1 MIKCYTFIQMK
12 ISNKIFFFS
21 ILILSG
27 CNNQTIESE
36 NSVFKPNSPLSE
48 LIDVNEVNFSSIDSV
63 HLKRFNVWNSFI
75 SVNTKLSRLTPQS
88 NDHRSIFNSIKLDL
102 QDINQNNIP
111 YPFNKPEIIG
121 RLRVVKTFVYK
132 VNSYELN
139 TVNLKSYKEDV
150 IMIIESYNAFVE
162 KLNELAQEAVP

>member
-1 MIKCYTFIQMK
+1 MK
-12 ISNKIFFFS
+12 IFKNIFLLLV
-21 ILILSG
+21 LILLG
-27 CNNQTIESE
+27 CNNQSIQSE
-36 NSVFKPNSPLSE
+36 NSVFQPNRPIAE
-48 LIDVNEVNFSSIDSV
+48 LISINEVNFSSIDSAY
-63 HLKRFNVWNSFI
+63 LKRFNVWNTFI
-75 SVNTKLSRLTPQS
+75 AVNTKLSRLTPQS

-111 YPFNKPEIIG
+111 YPFNKPEVIG

-139 TVNLKSYKEDV
+139 AVNLKNYKEDV

-162 KLNELAQEAVP
+162 KLNALAEEAGT

>member
-1 MIKCYTFIQMK
+1 MK
-12 ISNKIFFFS
+12 IFKNIFLLLA
-21 ILILSG
+21 LILLG
-27 CNNQTIESE
+27 CNNQSIQSE
-36 NSVFKPNSPLSE
+36 NSVFQPNGPLSE
-48 LIDVNEVNFSSIDSV
+48 LIGIDEVNFSSIDSV
-63 HLKRFNVWNSFI
+63 YLKRFNVWNPFI

-88 NDHRSIFNSIKLDL
+88 NDHRSIFNSVKLDL

-111 YPFNKPEIIG
+111 YPFNKPEVIG

-139 TVNLKSYKEDV
+139 AVNLKSYKEDV

-162 KLNELAQEAVP
+162 KLNALAEEAGP

>member
-1 MIKCYTFIQMK
+1 MK
-12 ISNKIFFFS
+12 IFKNIFLLLA
-21 ILILSG
+21 LILLG
-27 CNNQTIESE
+27 CNNQSIQSE
-36 NSVFKPNSPLSE
+36 NSVFQPNGPLSE
-48 LIDVNEVNFSSIDSV
+48 LIGIDEVNFSSIDSAYI
-63 HLKRFNVWNSFI
+63 KRFNVWNPFI

-88 NDHRSIFNSIKLDL
+88 NDHRSIFNSVKLDL

-111 YPFNKPEIIG
+111 YPFNKPEVIG

-139 TVNLKSYKEDV
+139 AVNLKSYKEDV

-162 KLNELAQEAVP
+162 KLNTLAEEAGP